1 MIYNMAGGKKLPELT
16 NPATAADLLEGKQ
29 LIDADGN
36 VITGTIPSLGK
47 MTITPDRYD
56 KYVDPGQYLS
66 GGLTV
71 EGGGSDF
78 RAYNIVKGNT
88 IFGVEGTALDYSR
101 LDDLTRSN
109 IVQDK
114 DCSITNYQFSNNLL
128 LFTLTIT
135 IPFSGF
141 SFIMLQSLDF
151 TINGDT
157 DVRIMID
164 APRGGQP
171 IETGYINEYSRST
184 GEGYFT
190 SVMFSDYNMLYNT
203 IFPTNGNKG
212 HINMENNKLVLTVD
226 GLIVSAAPSTASNH
240 TVNINRLCGYFY

>member
-56 KYVDPGQYLS
+56 KHVDPGQYLS

-78 RAYNIVKGNT
+78 RDYNIVKGNT

-114 DCSITNYQFSNNLL
+114 DCTITNYQFPNNLL
-128 LFTLTIT
+128 
-135 IPFSGF
+135 
-141 SFIMLQSLDF
+141 
-151 TINGDT
+151 
-157 DVRIMID
+157 
-164 APRGGQP
+164 
-171 IETGYINEYSRST
+171 
-184 GEGYFT
+184 
-190 SVMFSDYNMLYNT
+190 
-203 IFPTNGNKG
+203 
-212 HINMENNKLVLTVD
+212 
-226 GLIVSAAPSTASNH
+226 
-240 TVNINRLCGYFY
+240 